1 MANKR
6 VLDLPTITSVLSSDY
21 IVLDRPSGTSKS
33 QLISVAAYIG
43 SLPITVT
50 VADNSI
56 TNIKMADNAI
66 STLELS
72 DKSVTTEK
80 LADNAVT
87 NAKLG
92 TSSVKAANIEDAAI
106 TPVKLNST
114 IVNATGGLT
123 LDTVNGLSVKTIIR
137 PEYITNTV
145 LSLADSN
152 CIVPVNNASAITIT
166 VPADTTLN
174 FPIGTNIVVYQKGA
188 GQVTIDGAA
197 GVTLLSNA
205 SKVKLTGQYSSVA
218 LFKLSTNTWLLG
230 GDLTT

>member
-6 VLDLPTITSVLSSDY
+6 VLELPTITSVLSSDY
-21 IVLDRPSGTSKS
+21 IVLDRPSGTANA
-33 QLISVAAYIG
+33 QLSSVAAYFT

-50 VADNSI
+50 IADNSI
-56 TNIKMADNAI
+56 TNIKMADDSI

-72 DKSVTTEK
+72 AKSVTTEK

-87 NAKLG
+87 NDKLG
-92 TSSVKAANIEDAAI
+92 SSSVKAANIEDYTI

-114 IVNATGGLT
+114 IVSTTGGIV
-123 LDTVNGLSVKTIIR
+123 LDSVTGLSVQTIVR
-137 PEYITNTV
+137 PEYIISTV

-152 CIVPVNNASAITIT
+152 CIVPVNNSAAITIT
-166 VPADTTLN
+166 VPTDATLA

-188 GQVTIDGAA
+188 GQVTITGAA

-230 GDLTT
+230 GDLTA

>member
-6 VLDLPTITSVLSSDY
+6 VLELPTITSVLSSDY
-21 IVLDRPSGTSKS
+21 IVLDRPSGTSNA
-33 QLISVAAYIG
+33 QLSSVASYFT
-43 SLPITVT
+43 SLPIIATI
-50 VADNSI
+50 ADNSI
-56 TNIKMADNAI
+56 TNAKMADDSI

-72 DKSVTTEK
+72 SKSVTTEK

-92 TSSVKAANIEDAAI
+92 TSSVKATNIEDSAI

-114 IVNATGGLT
+114 IVNATGGLK
-123 LDTVNGLSVKTIIR
+123 LDTANGLSVQTIVR
-137 PEYITNTV
+137 PEYIVNTV

-152 CIVPVNNASAITIT
+152 CIVPVNNAAAITIT
-166 VPADTTLN
+166 IPTDTTLD

-188 GQVTIDGAA
+188 GQVTIAGAV

-205 SKVKLTGQYSSVA
+205 SKVKLTGQYSAVA

-230 GDLTT
+230 GDLTA